1 MRYRIVIEIDTEL
14 ERATVNELAKLL
26 ANDVQKLNNLNLVY
40 LATELVPD
48 KERNI
53 QYEKD

>member
-1 MRYRIVIEIDTEL
+1 MRYRIVIEIDTDAERTSVNRLAL
-14 ERATVNELAKLL
+14 EMRLMAVNSWS
-26 ANDVQKLNNLNLVY
+26 VPIY
-40 LATELVPD
+40 CATEVVND